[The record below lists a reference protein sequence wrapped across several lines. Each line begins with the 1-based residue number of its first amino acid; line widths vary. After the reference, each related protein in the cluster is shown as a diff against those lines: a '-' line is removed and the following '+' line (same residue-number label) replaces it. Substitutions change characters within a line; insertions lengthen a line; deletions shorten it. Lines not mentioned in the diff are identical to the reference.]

1 MLITKTISVKG
12 SRVALRVM
20 REKNRKTKQ
29 KKKMQQRREKNEK
42 FLKNLSDHRLTDSQ
56 VSILSNGLRFIPTPV
71 KGKKRKRTLFKCLV
85 VLVLEH

>member
-20 REKNRKTKQ
+20 REKTAKQ
-29 KKKMQQRREKNEK
+29 KKKMQPRRETNEK

>member
-29 KKKMQQRREKNEK
+29 KKDAAK
-42 FLKNLSDHRLTDSQ
+42 
-56 VSILSNGLRFIPTPV
+56 
-71 KGKKRKRTLFKCLV
+71 KGDKRKIS
-85 VLVLEH
+85 